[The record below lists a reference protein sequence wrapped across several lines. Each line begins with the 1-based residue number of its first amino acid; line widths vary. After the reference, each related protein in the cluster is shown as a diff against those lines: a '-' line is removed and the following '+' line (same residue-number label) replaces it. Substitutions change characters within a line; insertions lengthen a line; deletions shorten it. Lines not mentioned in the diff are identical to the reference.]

1 MARPTVP
8 SSNYE
13 SFLASHNL
21 QPAQLDIPCQPKILL
36 SMVTVITQATAI
48 TQWQL
53 LAQALDLT
61 SAEIADIEREE
72 EDEKE
77 KKSQV
82 FEVWCHK
89 SGLDATYLKLME
101 EIFNLNNTALA
112 NCCMDI
118 LKSSITTSN
127 SLPNVSDELQVMESK
142 YPFQKWTE
150 MTEMERTALFMELE
164 NNVKKIMQSYTSMF
178 FKIKRSFVRKVD
190 FRDLKMFLEIC
201 GLVDPDKIADIR
213 KAKDVTD
220 LMVIVC
226 EHSSWIYPQLL
237 ENLVDE
243 LGDQNDQKIVKNYV
257 EEVLKPFL
265 SKSILEIPSQFYN
278 EDPSESY
285 QFILKIP
292 DTSIQTEA
300 VRGQDLL
307 QIIRYVAQR
316 LDIPSLKPIS
326 ICAGCVK
333 VELLLPKK
341 LYKNL
346 IDHTS
351 NNSSVEWKHSTE
363 GYEAK
368 FDLTDVL

>member
-1 MARPTVP
+1 MATPTVP

-36 SMVTVITQATAI
+36 SMVPAI
-48 TQWQL
+48 TQWKL
-53 LAQALDLT
+53 LAKALDLT
-61 SAEIADIEREE
+61 SAEIADIEQEK
-72 EDEKE
+72 DNEKE
-77 KKSQV
+77 KKCQV
-82 FEVWCHK
+82 FVVWCQK
-89 SGLDATYLKLME
+89 SGPDATYLKLME
-101 EIFNLNNTALA
+101 AIFNLNNTALA
-112 NCCMDI
+112 NNCMDI

-150 MTEMERTALFMELE
+150 MTEMERRALFTELE
-164 NNVKKIMQSYTSMF
+164 SNVKKIMQSYTSMF

-213 KAKDVTD
+213 EAKDVTD

-226 EHSSWIYPQLL
+226 EHSSWIYPELL

-265 SKSILEIPSQFYN
+265 SKSILEMPSQFYN
-278 EDPSESY
+278 EDPSKSY
-285 QFILKIP
+285 RFIIKIP
-292 DTSIQTEA
+292 DISIQTED

-307 QIIRYVAQR
+307 QIIRYVAQH

-326 ICAGCVK
+326 ISAGCVQ

-346 IDHTS
+346 IDHMS
-351 NNSSVEWKHSTE
+351 NNSSVEWTPSTE
-363 GYEAK
+363 GYEAN